1 VTNGM
6 SPRGSK
12 VCEWQVLVIPFV
24 LAGGSDLALTTE
36 GFGTAKAF
44 RQSILTTL
52 TNGRT
57 Q

>member
-1 VTNGM
+1 M